1 MNNEK
6 FIENKLMAKNLSP
19 EWQEVIDAVKDK
31 YKGTLKEELIKMKYE
46 EKKDPIPICMKLHI
60 SQATLYSWRKEIIN
74 EAMLQ
79 AAYRQLFKP

>member
-1 MNNEK
+1 MIYLDSASTTK
-6 FIENKLMAKNLSP
+6 PKK
-19 EWQEVIDAVKDK
+19 EVIDAVKDK

-79 AAYRQLFKP
+79 AAYRQLFKPQEGI